1 MKRKCLKTEKNKK
14 YLIQPSTTKSPSIP
28 SNSNLPLLLM
38 PVVLDISLNVVRL
51 SDGFEDSS

>member
-1 MKRKCLKTEKNKK
+1 MKRKCLKTGKNKK
-14 YLIQPSTTKSPSIP
+14 YLIQPSTTKSLSIP